1 MGDAL
6 VSEFLIALFALIV
19 ALLTFRRHTPRSV
32 ELLAWGGLIW
42 VCILGVTG
50 THEAHARA
58 LTAAAVW
65 GASQTVG
72 TLAGL
77 AGQGAM
83 QWIFERRFI
92 IADWVVLLFGVDLLV
107 LVLLS
112 TRRQGAG
119 WQPRIRLRDWM
130 ELPRPGRPQPARAAV
145 SAPDELDR
153 RFRVWAPVAAAAAM
167 TWMTFMLIWTGD
179 VVLPSAARKLRQAAA
194 GAEGARRRVA
204 EGGLPALAERVAAE
218 PRRLSRVIDVDV
230 LSRRASSLTDHAR
243 RALDEVGSAPQIDWL
258 GGISAMSP
266 YTDGGIDEDGSER
279 DRRHRLAS

>member
-83 QWIFERRFI
+83 QWIFERRF
-92 IADWVVLLFGVDLLV
+92 
-107 LVLLS
+107 
-112 TRRQGAG
+112 
-119 WQPRIRLRDWM
+119 PC
-130 ELPRPGRPQPARAAV
+130 
-145 SAPDELDR
+145 
-153 RFRVWAPVAAAAAM
+153 
-167 TWMTFMLIWTGD
+167 
-179 VVLPSAARKLRQAAA
+179 
-194 GAEGARRRVA
+194 
-204 EGGLPALAERVAAE
+204 
-218 PRRLSRVIDVDV
+218 
-230 LSRRASSLTDHAR
+230 
-243 RALDEVGSAPQIDWL
+243 
-258 GGISAMSP
+258 
-266 YTDGGIDEDGSER
+266 
-279 DRRHRLAS
+279 

>member
-19 ALLTFRRHTPRSV
+19 AVLTFRRHTPRSV

-42 VCILGVTG
+42 VCIMGVTG

-65 GASQTVG
+65 GASQTIG
-72 TLAGL
+72 TFASLAS
-77 AGQGAM
+77 QGAM

-112 TRRQGAG
+112 TRRQSAG

-130 ELPRPGRPQPARAAV
+130 ELPRPGA
-145 SAPDELDR
+145 
-153 RFRVWAPVAAAAAM
+153 
-167 TWMTFMLIWTGD
+167 
-179 VVLPSAARKLRQAAA
+179 
-194 GAEGARRRVA
+194 
-204 EGGLPALAERVAAE
+204 
-218 PRRLSRVIDVDV
+218 
-230 LSRRASSLTDHAR
+230 
-243 RALDEVGSAPQIDWL
+243 
-258 GGISAMSP
+258 
-266 YTDGGIDEDGSER
+266 
-279 DRRHRLAS
+279 